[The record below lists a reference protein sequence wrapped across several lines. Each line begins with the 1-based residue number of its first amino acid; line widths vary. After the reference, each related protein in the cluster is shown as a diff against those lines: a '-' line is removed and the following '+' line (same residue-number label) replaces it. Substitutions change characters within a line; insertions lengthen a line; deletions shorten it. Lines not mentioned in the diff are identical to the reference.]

1 MGDKG
6 TSRSDF
12 VPVTGSVSGWREV
25 GTMNALGL
33 RGRNRV
39 KLACFTV
46 LTSVGVLAMFP
57 ASPSEAGNPAPG
69 SLRQAAHQG
78 PTLLS
83 QSPAEADRKSAG
95 CQSCHTSVDEPT
107 MHPSGTVRLGC
118 TDCHGGDATV
128 YKPAEAPTQPP
139 YSPAY
144 QEAKRRAHVQP
155 RLPDLWPTSA
165 NPVRA
170 YTRLNQESAEFI
182 RFVNPGDLRIA
193 HLSCGIAGCHAE
205 IVANVK
211 KSMMT
216 HGAMLWGAALYN
228 NGSVPFK
235 NPRYG
240 ESYSP
245 NGVPQRLQTVPPP
258 TPEQTLLKGIL
269 AFLDPLPRWEITQ
282 PGNILRVFE
291 RTGKRRLEVG
301 NPDPEEEPGK
311 PDKGLSVRGLG
322 TFNRT
327 DPVFIG
333 LQKTRLLDPMLSFMG
348 TNDHPGDYR
357 SSGCTACHVIY
368 ANDRFEAHSG
378 PYARFGNR
386 GHSFTSDPTIP
397 KNESGHPIKHTFT
410 RAIPSSQCIVCH
422 VHPGT
427 TVTNSYLGYMWWD
440 NETDGELMYPK
451 QERRLTPEQIDEIQR
466 SNPEG
471 AAYRGLWSDYEFL
484 SNLTDLNPKL
494 TRTQFADF
502 HGHGWVFRAVYKQD
516 RKGHLLDAEGR
527 VVSHDDPERF
537 RKAVHLK
544 DIHLERGMHCVDCHF
559 EQDSHGNGH
568 LYGEVRAAIEIDCI
582 DCHGT
587 IQQRATLRTS
597 GPAAPP
603 GGTNLAALRTPW
615 GQRRFQWRGQRLF
628 QRSMVN
634 KDVEWEVVQVKD
646 TITPGNPHYR
656 EKSRLAKTIQ
666 RDGQTWGVVPPDEER
681 LAHAN
686 KTMTCIACHTSWTTS
701 CFGCHLLQKA
711 NRRKPMLHN
720 EGQELR
726 NYVEYNFQTLRDD
739 VFMLGRTGT
748 VTGRRINP
756 IRSACAVLVSSQN
769 QNREWIYSQQQTVS
783 AEGYSG
789 TAFSPFVPHTV
800 RGRETKQC
808 TDCHISQDNDN
819 NAWMAMVLMQGTN
832 FYNFLGRYVYVAEGK
847 EGFEAVVV
855 TEHDEPQ
862 AVIGS
867 SLHQVAYPEN
877 YRKHKA
883 RHGALKEAY
892 HHPGNDILSLPGHGT
907 EVLSL
912 QLRGEY
918 LYTANGPGG
927 FRAYDVAQIDQ
938 KGFSE
943 RVVTAPVSPLGQ
955 RFYVKTKYA
964 TAVASPSTMAIDPTR
979 PHRPENEEA
988 IYRDDKQPIHL
999 MYAFLY
1005 VTDKYEGLVV
1015 IGNLPGGPHGPGV
1028 ATLLDGNPENNFLTR
1043 AVTFNPD
1050 GILNGAVN
1058 ITIAG
1063 VYAYICCDRGVVVVS
1078 LADPLNPR
1086 VVAEIGAPTIVKPKS
1101 VAVQF
1106 RYAFVC
1112 DAEGVKVLDVTDLER
1127 PRPVPHATVR
1137 LPEANSIY
1145 LVRTYAYVAAG
1156 RRGLVILDIERPEH
1170 PFIDQVFNANGAI
1183 NDARD
1188 VKVGM
1193 TNASQFAYVA
1203 DGYNGLRVIQLWSPS
1218 TTPHYLGFSPRP
1230 KPELI
1235 ATYHTHGPAL
1245 ALSEGLDRD
1254 RAVDE
1259 SGNQLAVFGRRGA
1272 RPFNLVEMRR
1282 MYLRD
1287 GRVYTVTNDP
1297 PGPPAEAIQEGS
1309 AAGALTWLSV
1319 SVLFVWGWR
1328 RSRLLVSDKDHPY
1341 SGGHESKAD
1350 ESRTRQGWQ

>member
-1 MGDKG
+1 M
-6 TSRSDF
+6 
-12 VPVTGSVSGWREV
+12 VAP
-25 GTMNALGL
+25 
-33 RGRNRV
+33 NRV
-39 KLACFTV
+39 TRTEIKLACFTII
-46 LTSVGVLAMFP
+46 VGVCLMMAFS
-57 ASPSEAGNPAPG
+57 ANSNSAKNPATSDQQPATI
-69 SLRQAAHQG
+69 QE

-83 QSPAEADRKSAG
+83 QAQSDADRKSAG
-95 CQSCHTSVDEPT
+95 CLSCHTQVDEPT
-107 MHPSGTVRLGC
+107 MHPTGTVRLGC
-118 TDCHGGDATV
+118 TDCHGGDAAIQ
-128 YKPAEAPTQPP
+128 KPAEAANQPP

-144 QEAKRRAHVQP
+144 LDAKKRAHVQP
-155 RLPDLWPTSA
+155 RVPELWKSSA

-170 YTRLNQESAEFI
+170 YARLNRERSEFI
-182 RFVNPGDLRIA
+182 RFVNPGDLRVA
-193 HLSCGIAGCHAE
+193 HLSCGTAGCHPE
-205 IVANVK
+205 IVTKVK

-235 NPRYG
+235 DARYG
-240 ESYSP
+240 ESYSAD
-245 NGVPQRLQTVPPP
+245 GVPQRIQTVPPP

-269 AFLDPLPRWEITQ
+269 AYLDPLPRWEITQ
-282 PGNILRVFE
+282 PGNILRIFE

-311 PDKGLSVRGLG
+311 PDKGLTVRGLG
-322 TFNRT
+322 TLNRT

-378 PYARFGNR
+378 PYAQYGNR
-386 GHSFTSDPTIP
+386 AHSAGSDPTIP
-397 KNESGHPIKHTFT
+397 KNESGHPIKHALT
-410 RAIPSSQCIVCH
+410 RAIPSSQCIICH

-451 QERRLTPEQIDEIQR
+451 TDRRLTPEQIDEIQR

-471 AAYRGLWSDYEFL
+471 AAYRGLWSDKEFL
-484 SNLTDLNPKL
+484 ANVTDLNPKL

-516 RKGHLLDAEGR
+516 RKGNLLDADGH

-537 RKAVHLK
+537 KKAVHLK
-544 DIHLERGMHCVDCHF
+544 DIHLEKGLHCVDCHF

-568 LYGEVRAAIEIDCI
+568 LYGEVRAAVEIDCI

-587 IQQRATLRTS
+587 IGQRTTLRTS
-597 GPAAPP
+597 GPAARP
-603 GGTNLAALRTPW
+603 GGMNLAALRTPW
-615 GQRRFQWRGQRLF
+615 GQRRFEWRGHQLY
-628 QRSMVN
+628 QHSMVT
-634 KDVEWEVVQVKD
+634 KGLEWEVPQVLD
-646 TITPGNPHYR
+646 TITPGAPHYN
-656 EKSRLAKTIQ
+656 EKSRLAKTLR
-666 RDGQTWGVVPPDEER
+666 RDGSTWGDVPRDESR
-681 LAHAN
+681 LAHTN
-686 KTMTCIACHTSWTTS
+686 QSMTCIACHTSWTTS
-701 CFGCHLLQKA
+701 CFGCHLPQKA
-711 NRRKPMLHN
+711 NKRKPMLHN
-720 EGQELR
+720 EGQDLR
-726 NYVEYNFQTLRDD
+726 NYIEYNFQTLRDD
-739 VFMLGRTGT
+739 VFMLGRNGT

-756 IRSACAVLVSSQN
+756 IRSACAVLVGSQN

-789 TAFSPFVPHTV
+789 TAFSSFVPHTV
-800 RGRETKQC
+800 RGKETKQC
-808 TDCHISQDNDN
+808 TDCHLSRENDN

-832 FYNFLGRYVYVAEGK
+832 FYNFLGRYVYVAEGH
-847 EGFEAVVV
+847 EGFEAVVT
-855 TEHDEPQ
+855 TEPDEPQ

-867 SLHQVAYPEN
+867 YLHQVAYPEN
-877 YRKHKA
+877 YKKHKA
-883 RHGALKEAY
+883 RRSELNEAY
-892 HHPGNDILSLPGHGT
+892 HHPGNDILSRPGHGT
-907 EVLSL
+907 EVLGI

-955 RFYVKTKYA
+955 QFYVKTKYA
-964 TAVASPSTMAIDPTR
+964 TAVASPSTMAVDPTR
-979 PHRPENEEA
+979 PHRPENQEA
-988 IYRDDKQPIHL
+988 NYRDDKQPIHL

-1015 IGNLPGGPHGPGV
+1015 IGNPLNDPNGPGV
-1028 ATLLDGNPENNFLTR
+1028 ATLLDGNPENNFLKR

-1050 GILNGAVN
+1050 GILTGAVN
-1058 ITIAG
+1058 ITIVG
-1063 VYAYICCDRGVVVVS
+1063 LYAYICCDRGLVVVN
-1078 LADPLNPR
+1078 LEDPLNPR
-1086 VVAEIGAPTIVKPKS
+1086 VVAEIGAPAIVKPKS

-1112 DAEGVKVLDVTDLER
+1112 DAEGVKVLDVTSLER
-1127 PRPVPHATVR
+1127 PRVLPGATVR
-1137 LPEANSIY
+1137 IEEANNIY
-1145 LVRTYAYVAAG
+1145 PVRTYAYVAAG
-1156 RRGLVILDIERPEH
+1156 QQGLVILDIERPEH

-1203 DGYNGLRVIQLWSPS
+1203 DGHNGLRIIQLWSPQ

-1230 KPELI
+1230 RPELI
-1235 ATYHTHGPAL
+1235 ATHHTHGPAL
-1245 ALSEGLDRD
+1245 AISEGLDRD

-1259 SGNQLAVFGRRGA
+1259 NGQQLAVFGRRGA
-1272 RPFNLVEMRR
+1272 RPFNLTEMRR

-1287 GRVYTVTNDP
+1287 GQIYTVTNDP
-1297 PGPPAEAIQEGS
+1297 PGPPIQEVRAGS
-1309 AAGALTWLSV
+1309 GVGSLLILPLGIALFLAWQRVQPKLKSSLWTQRTISQ
-1319 SVLFVWGWR
+1319 R
-1328 RSRLLVSDKDHPY
+1328 RSLIR
-1341 SGGHESKAD
+1341 
-1350 ESRTRQGWQ
+1350 RN